1 MEVTMKSAKV
11 IRDFL
16 VVFDEPGGVHYTT
29 FLRLGEV
36 VAVLDDERYGPR
48 KQFVKV
54 QTKNNET
61 GYCTI
66 HGLRIL
72 NKGDTDEAS
81 NNDKKRRRS

>member
-1 MEVTMKSAKV
+1 MKSAKV
-11 IRDFL
+11 IRDVL
-16 VVFDEPGGVHYTT
+16 VVFDKPGSVHYIT
-29 FLRLGEV
+29 FLRLGDV
-36 VAVLDDERYGPR
+36 VAVLDDERYGPH

-54 QTKNNET
+54 QTTKSNEI

-81 NNDKKRRRS
+81 NNDTKRRRS

>member
-1 MEVTMKSAKV
+1 MKSAKV
-11 IRDFL
+11 IRDVL
-16 VVFDEPGGVHYTT
+16 VVFDKPGSVHYIT
-29 FLRLGEV
+29 FLRLGDI